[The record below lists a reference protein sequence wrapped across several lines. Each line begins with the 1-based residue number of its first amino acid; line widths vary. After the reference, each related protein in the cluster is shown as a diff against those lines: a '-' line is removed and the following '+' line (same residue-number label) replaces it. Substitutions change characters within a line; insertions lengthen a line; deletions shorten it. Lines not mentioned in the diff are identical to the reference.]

1 MFMIEQSILIEF
13 FGDNPLIRIV
23 DYLIEKRPFD
33 TTKEEIIRKTGISRM
48 SLFKYW
54 KKIENF
60 GVVKKTREIGRASL
74 FVLND
79 ENPIVQ
85 KLLVLEGE
93 LIKRTMNIDSE
104 KVAVKTM
111 K

>member
-1 MFMIEQSILIEF
+1 MKEQSILIEF
-13 FGDNPLIRIV
+13 FGDNPLIRII

-33 TTKEEIIRKTGISRM
+33 TTKEEIIRETGISRM

-60 GVVKKTREIGRASL
+60 EVVKKTREIGRASL

-85 KLLVLEGE
+85 KLLILESE
-93 LIKRTMNIDSE
+93 LIKHAMEVDSE
-104 KVAVKTM
+104 KIAVKLR
-111 K
+111 